1 MFWAVCIF
9 HNILLQF
16 LDFFPPIPSQY
27 TKADSVTAKSRERP
41 VTRKIWTF
49 LITIRFKFLD
59 DKNHMTTFVIG
70 KFLIFLK
77 KTFLRLR
84 RVNSSLNVFGRTEW
98 SGRTIQ
104 MDLPQSC
111 DDLFQREDLATV
123 RLLIIG
129 KLQNWSLRLV
139 EVRGIEPP
147 DSSSRMKVVV
157 FGL

>member
-1 MFWAVCIF
+1 MFWVVCIF

-27 TKADSVTAKSRERP
+27 TKADSVTGKSRERP

-59 DKNHMTTFVIG
+59 DKKNITTFVIG

-77 KTFLRLR
+77 KNFFETQTGKLFTQCIRKDWMIRGTLQKD
-84 RVNSSLNVFGRTEW
+84 F
-98 SGRTIQ
+98 
-104 MDLPQSC
+104 PQSRVA
-111 DDLFQREDLATV
+111 LSQREGLAKV

-129 KLQNWSLRLV
+129 KLQTWSLRLV
-139 EVRGIEPP
+139 EVRGFEPP
-147 DSSSRMKVVV
+147 ASSSRK
-157 FGL
+157 

>member
-1 MFWAVCIF
+1 MFWVVCIF
-9 HNILLQF
+9 HNILLKF

-27 TKADSVTAKSRERP
+27 TKADSVTANSRESP

-59 DKNHMTTFVIG
+59 DKKHINTFVIG
-70 KFLIFLK
+70 KFLISWK

-84 RVNSSLNVFGRTEW
+84 LVNSSLYVFGRTEW

-111 DDLFQREDLATV
+111 VDLCQREDLATV
-123 RLLIIG
+123 RLLIIEE
-129 KLQNWSLRLV
+129 LQNWSLRLV
-139 EVRGIEPP
+139 EGENLNLLPLRPEV
-147 DSSSRMKVVV
+147 D
-157 FGL
+157 